1 MEGHRRGEGAR
12 RPMGFAFREVRYAS
26 EGYGSKPNV
35 GRIVMEKQMRAST
48 RIEQGTTVVDV
59 VGQIDL
65 GNSPALRKTLLESLK
80 GTDRLAIN
88 LIAVQYI
95 DSSGIASLLEVL
107 KEARQS
113 KKRLV
118 LFGLTGAVGQVLQLT
133 RLTGVFEIRENEEQ
147 ALAA

>member
-1 MEGHRRGEGAR
+1 MQR
-12 RPMGFAFREVRYAS
+12 
-26 EGYGSKPNV
+26 
-35 GRIVMEKQMRAST
+35 QMSSST
-48 RIEQGTTVVDV
+48 RTEKGTTIVDV

-65 GNSPALRKTLLESLK
+65 GNSPALRKTLLDALK
-80 GTDRLAIN
+80 GTDRVAVN
-88 LIAVQYI
+88 LMAVKYI

-118 LFGLTGAVGQVLQLT
+118 LFGLTAAVSQVLQLT